1 METFSDFQQQ
11 EVDED
16 ALSLCDLPLYDDNG
30 ESEENPITS
39 ASYSSAPDDLFE
51 FRVDPIRRYIPM
63 DVFFCGKPISPR
75 TQEPLFENPLF
86 SRSESLKFS
95 SPSHPYSHR
104 SPGSELV
111 PAFGTCRSHQQSSN
125 SRKHKVFIGLVKY
138 QPEMDMNEI
147 RKRQSRRAPAP
158 MFPVISSV
166 EQPSVACGK
175 SGSGKGHW
183 GLMRPL
189 RPRTPPTSRRS
200 HPLSPSSPA
209 PAVVTVDEEKELT
222 EESEH
227 AIPASAMRETETA
240 QRRTWRWKRRR
251 GGRGGQ
257 WP

>member
-30 ESEENPITS
+30 ESEKNPITS

-158 MFPVISSV
+158 MFPVISSG

-189 RPRTPPTSRRS
+189 RCRFHLLGALAKVTHGCVPR
-200 HPLSPSSPA
+200 
-209 PAVVTVDEEKELT
+209 V
-222 EESEH
+222 
-227 AIPASAMRETETA
+227 
-240 QRRTWRWKRRR
+240 
-251 GGRGGQ
+251 
-257 WP
+257 